1 MPSESGVELQS
12 LDRTANPCADFY
24 QFACGGW
31 VAHNPIPA
39 NSGAWN
45 RQAER
50 MARNDAVLHDILE
63 AAAAG
68 HDPATKQIGDYYAAC
83 MDAAAADAQGLKAL
97 DPELKMIAA
106 LGGPADL
113 PEIVAR
119 LHTVGL
125 SPSVIFTPR
134 AAFFTFQAWPDFEDA
149 SVVRPLVRQ
158 GGMGLRGREDY
169 VETNARV
176 ADIRTQYVRH
186 VANMLRLAGDSP
198 ESAEAGAAAVM
209 RIETALAR
217 AAAGR
222 AVLRNP
228 VGLLHN
234 MRAGELQALTPAF
247 DWGRYFRA
255 LGAPASDVITV
266 TEPEFFTAFGRIVG
280 ETPAVDLRAYLR
292 WHLLHASARALPAP
306 FADENFHFYQTVL
319 RGAASPGPR
328 WQECVQR
335 TDMDLG
341 DALGQAFVARTFG
354 AEQKADV
361 RGRVQ
366 RIEAALEADIA
377 GLDWMSET
385 TKRAALEKLHAIT
398 VNIGYPDRWRDYR
411 TLRIAR
417 GDPLG
422 NRLRA
427 SAFEVRRVVTTV
439 GRPPDRRSWN
449 MTPATL
455 NAVNIFFLNSI
466 TFPAAV
472 LLPRFSAIDRDAAT
486 NYAGLAGIGHELTH
500 AFDNVGRHF
509 DAVGTIRD
517 WWTPA
522 DARAFDE
529 RAACFVDEF
538 SQFEVDGVRLNGRI
552 PLGENIADAG
562 GVRLALLAYV
572 ASGEAARSG
581 VKDGFT
587 PDQRF
592 FIGYAQNLCDNT
604 RPETTASTVR
614 LGGVPGRFRVNGIL
628 SNMPEFQKAFA
639 CPADAPMVRTPACRV
654 W

>member
-1 MPSESGVELQS
+1 MRSMNRGTSSRPTLRHLWPAALLVIATVAPLKGQTAPPPVPPRASTQLDREPSESGVELQS

-31 VAHNPIPA
+31 VAHNPIPGDR
-39 NSGAWN
+39 GAWN

-63 AAAAG
+63 AAAVG

-83 MDAAAADAQGLKAL
+83 MDASAADAQGRTAL
-97 DPELKMIAA
+97 DPEFKMIAA

-119 LHTVGL
+119 LHSVGL
-125 SPSVIFTPR
+125 SPSIIFTPS
-134 AAFFTFQAWPDFEDA
+134 AAFFTFQALPDFKDA

-169 VETNARV
+169 FDTSPRA
-176 ADIRTQYVRH
+176 ADLRTRYVRH
-186 VANMLRLAGDSP
+186 VANMLRFAGDSP

-266 TEPEFFTAFGRIVG
+266 AEPEFFTAFGRIVG
-280 ETPAVDLRAYLR
+280 ETPAADFRAYLR

-319 RGAASPGPR
+319 TGAARPGPR
-328 WQECVQR
+328 WQECVHR

-361 RGRVQ
+361 RRRVQ

-377 GLDWMSET
+377 GLAWMSAT
-385 TKRAALEKLHAIT
+385 TKHAALEKLHAIT

-439 GRPPDRRSWN
+439 GRDS
-449 MTPATL
+449 
-455 NAVNIFFLNSI
+455 VE
-466 TFPAAV
+466 
-472 LLPRFSAIDRDAAT
+472 
-486 NYAGLAGIGHELTH
+486 YA
-500 AFDNVGRHF
+500 
-509 DAVGTIRD
+509 
-517 WWTPA
+517 
-522 DARAFDE
+522 
-529 RAACFVDEF
+529 
-538 SQFEVDGVRLNGRI
+538 
-552 PLGENIADAG
+552 
-562 GVRLALLAYV
+562 
-572 ASGEAARSG
+572 
-581 VKDGFT
+581 
-587 PDQRF
+587 
-592 FIGYAQNLCDNT
+592 
-604 RPETTASTVR
+604 
-614 LGGVPGRFRVNGIL
+614 
-628 SNMPEFQKAFA
+628 
-639 CPADAPMVRTPACRV
+639 
-654 W
+654 